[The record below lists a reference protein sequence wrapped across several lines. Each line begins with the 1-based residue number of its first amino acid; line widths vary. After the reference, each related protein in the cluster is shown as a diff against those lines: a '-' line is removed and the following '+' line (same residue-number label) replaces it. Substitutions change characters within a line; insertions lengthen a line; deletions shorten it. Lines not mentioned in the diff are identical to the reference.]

1 MVATGNAQG
10 YRVSTQ
16 RYSSPASSDND
27 IQCQVVGETGT
38 ANLPEPAGVPFR
50 SGGRAS
56 TEIILDATT
65 LLDNQDIP
73 LQMGHGY
80 T

>member
-1 MVATGNAQG
+1 
-10 YRVSTQ
+10 
-16 RYSSPASSDND
+16 
-27 IQCQVVGETGT
+27 VVGDTGT

-50 SGGRAS
+50 NGGRAS

-65 LLDNQDIP
+65 LLDNLDIP
-73 LQMGHGY
+73 LQMAHGY